1 MLDNFENRLI
11 RGIHKSRYC
20 ASWVKAV
27 GLDFNLGFKEWLSTL
42 VINGEHLTKDE
53 IQEIWYF
60 ATNGKLEL
68 QESAK
73 AWANSPI

>member
-1 MLDNFENRLI
+1 MFDIFENRLI

-20 ASWVKAV
+20 ASWMRAV
-27 GLDFNLGFKEWLSTL
+27 GVKFNRGFKEWLKTL
-42 VINGEHLTKDE
+42 VIDGEHLTEDE
-53 IQEIWYF
+53 IQEIWLF

-73 AWANSPI
+73 AWANSHI